1 MTVVPDV
8 PDVPD
13 VRGNPEGF
21 INSPMIGGSFRADVN

>member
-13 VRGNPEGF
+13 TPEDF